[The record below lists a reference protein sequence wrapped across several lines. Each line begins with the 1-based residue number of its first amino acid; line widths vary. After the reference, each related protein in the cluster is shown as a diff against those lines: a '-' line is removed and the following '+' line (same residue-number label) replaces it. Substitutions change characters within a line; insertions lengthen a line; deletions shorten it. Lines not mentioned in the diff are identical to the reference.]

1 MLEKELQFERELF
14 FFLNGSE
21 SKLLDN
27 FFYIYSYMLT
37 WLLFYLCFL
46 WVFIYKKNWKE
57 IVCILLA
64 VSLLILLCDQIS
76 SGIFK
81 PFFHRFRPTHH
92 PDFLEQVKTVLD
104 YRGGRYGFISGHAA
118 NAFGFAT
125 FCALIFRNKL
135 FSLVIFLFA
144 IITAYS
150 RIYLGVHFISDIVVG
165 AFVGT
170 LIALFV
176 YLLYNFVRFKWLL
189 VGKDKLKLPIY
200 SAKESYFLC
209 GVYGIYIAFILL
221 FNNQLITIL
230 K

>member
-21 SKLLDN
+21 YTLWDN

-37 WLLFYLCFL
+37 WLVFYVCFL

-64 VSLLILLCDQIS
+64 ISLLVLLCDQIS
-76 SGIFK
+76 SGFFK
-81 PFFHRFRPTHH
+81 PVFHRFRPTHH

-125 FCALIFRNKL
+125 FCTLIFRNKL
-135 FSLVIFLFA
+135 FGWVIFLFA
-144 IITAYS
+144 TITAYS
-150 RIYLGVHFISDIVVG
+150 RVYLGVHFISDIVVG
-165 AFVGT
+165 AFVGI
-170 LIALFV
+170 LIALLV
-176 YLLYNFVRFKWLL
+176 YWLYNFARFKCLS
-189 VGKDKLKLPIY
+189 VEKGKLKLPVY

-209 GVYGIYIAFILL
+209 GVYVAYIVIILL
-221 FNNQLITIL
+221 FNNQLITIF